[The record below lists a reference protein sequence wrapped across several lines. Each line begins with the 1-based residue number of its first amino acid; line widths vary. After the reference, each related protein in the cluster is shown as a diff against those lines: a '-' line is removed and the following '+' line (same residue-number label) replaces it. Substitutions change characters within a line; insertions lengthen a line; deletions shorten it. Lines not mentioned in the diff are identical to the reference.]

1 MTINNSMQGLV
12 NLASPK
18 MGTKILAY
26 SDDFFGDATR
36 MLNDKDP
43 IFIEDKYDN
52 HGKWMDGW
60 ESKRRRDDGNDW
72 AILKLGSAGVIS
84 KIEIDTSYFTGNF
97 PPFFSLEGIYSETE
111 PNKDTNWK
119 SLIAKTS
126 LIGDCKNNF
135 ESNLKEKFNYVK
147 LQIFPDGGVA
157 RIRLFGEVKHN
168 WAEFNNEEIIEL
180 SSLRLGGSILAYN
193 NAHYGDVSAL
203 LSEGRGKTMGDGWE
217 TRRRREPGNDWI
229 IIKLAQKCH
238 IKKIEIDTAHFK
250 GNYPDRA
257 SIQAISIDKNITI
270 KELIQSSENWDV
282 ILDETKLAADNI
294 HKYVINSNLKTEAT
308 HVRLNIYPDGG
319 VSRLRIFGKKLDD
332 KQN

>member
-1 MTINNSMQGLV
+1 MTTNNSMQGLV

-18 MGTKILAY
+18 MGTKILAF
-26 SDDFFGDATR
+26 SDDFFGEVTR

-60 ESKRRRDDGNDW
+60 ESKRRRDGGNDW
-72 AILKLGSAGVIS
+72 AILKLGSEGIIS

-111 PNKDTNWK
+111 PNKDSNWK
-119 SLIAKTS
+119 SLIAKTN
-126 LIGDCKNNF
+126 LVGDCKNNF
-135 ESNLKEKFNYVK
+135 ELNLKEKFNFVR

-157 RIRLFGEVKHN
+157 RIRLFGEVKYN
-168 WAEFNNEEIIEL
+168 WDRFNNEEIIEL
-180 SSLRLGGSILAYN
+180 SSLKLGGSILAYN

-229 IIKLAQKCH
+229 IIKLAQKG
-238 IKKIEIDTAHFK
+238 IIEKIEIDTAHFK

-257 SIQAISIDKNITI
+257 SIQAISIDKNITT
-270 KELIQSSENWDV
+270 KDLIQSSENWDV
-282 ILDETKLAADNI
+282 ILDETKLTADNI
-294 HKYVINSNLKTEAT
+294 HEYEINSNSKAEAT
-308 HVRLNIYPDGG
+308 HIRLNIYPDGG

-332 KQN
+332 K

>member
-1 MTINNSMQGLV
+1 MTTNNSMQGLV

-18 MGTKILAY
+18 MGTKILAF
-26 SDDFFGDATR
+26 SDDFFGEVTR

-60 ESKRRRDDGNDW
+60 ESKRRRDGGNDW
-72 AILKLGSAGVIS
+72 AILKLGSAGIIS

-111 PNKDTNWK
+111 PNKDSNWK
-119 SLIAKTS
+119 PLIAKTN
-126 LIGDCKNNF
+126 LVGDCKNNF
-135 ESNLKEKFNYVK
+135 ELNLKEKFNFVR

-157 RIRLFGEVKHN
+157 RIRLFGEVKYN
-168 WAEFNNEEIIEL
+168 WDRFNNEEIIEL
-180 SSLRLGGSILAYN
+180 SSLKLGGSILAYN

-229 IIKLAQKCH
+229 IIKLAQKG
-238 IKKIEIDTAHFK
+238 IIEKIEIDTAHFK

-257 SIQAISIDKNITI
+257 SIQAISIDKNITT
-270 KELIQSSENWDV
+270 KDLIQSSENWDV
-282 ILDETKLAADNI
+282 ILDETKLTADNI
-294 HKYVINSNLKTEAT
+294 HEYEINSNSKAEAT
-308 HVRLNIYPDGG
+308 HIRLNIYPDGG

-332 KQN
+332 K

>member
-1 MTINNSMQGLV
+1 MTIDSAIKGLV

-18 MGTKILAY
+18 MGTKILAF
-26 SDDFFGDATR
+26 SDDFFGEVTR

-60 ESKRRRDDGNDW
+60 ESKRRRDGGNDW
-72 AILKLGSAGVIS
+72 AIIKLGSAGIIS

-111 PNKDTNWK
+111 PDKDSNWTT
-119 SLIAKTS
+119 LIDKTS

-135 ESNLKEKFNYVK
+135 ELNLKETLNFIR

-157 RIRLFGEVKHN
+157 RIRLFGEVRYN
-168 WAEFNNEEIIEL
+168 WNQFNSGEMIEL
-180 SSLRLGGSILAYN
+180 SSLKLGGSILAYN

-203 LSEGRGKTMGDGWE
+203 LSDGRGKTMGDGWE

-229 IIKLAQKCH
+229 IIKLAQKGN
-238 IKKIEIDTAHFK
+238 IEKIEIDTAHFK

-257 SIQAISIDKNITI
+257 SIQATSIDKNITT
-270 KELIQSSENWDV
+270 KDLIQNSDNWNI
-282 ILDETKLAADNI
+282 ILDETKLSADNI
-294 HKYVINSNLKTEAT
+294 HKYKINSNSKNEAT
-308 HVRLNIYPDGG
+308 HIRLNIYPDGG
-319 VSRLRIFGKKLDD
+319 VSRLRIFGTKLDD
-332 KQN
+332 

>member
-1 MTINNSMQGLV
+1 MTTNNSMQGLV

-18 MGTKILAY
+18 MGTKILAF
-26 SDDFFGDATR
+26 SDDFFGEVTR

-60 ESKRRRDDGNDW
+60 ESKRRRDGGNDW
-72 AILKLGSAGVIS
+72 AILKLGSSGIIS

-111 PNKDTNWK
+111 PNKDSNWK
-119 SLIAKTS
+119 SLIAKTN
-126 LIGDCKNNF
+126 LVGDYKNNF
-135 ESNLKEKFNYVK
+135 ELNLKEKFNFVR

-157 RIRLFGEVKHN
+157 RIRLFGEVKYN
-168 WAEFNNEEIIEL
+168 WDRFNNEEIIEL
-180 SSLRLGGSILAYN
+180 SSLKLGGSILAYN

-229 IIKLAQKCH
+229 IIKLAQKG
-238 IKKIEIDTAHFK
+238 IIEKIEIDTAHFK

-257 SIQAISIDKNITI
+257 SIQAISIDKNITT
-270 KELIQSSENWDV
+270 KDLIQSSENWDV
-282 ILDETKLAADNI
+282 ILDETKLTADNI
-294 HKYVINSNLKTEAT
+294 HEYEINSNSKAEAT
-308 HVRLNIYPDGG
+308 HIRLNIYPDGG

-332 KQN
+332 K

>member
-1 MTINNSMQGLV
+1 MTTNNSMQGLV

-18 MGTKILAY
+18 MGTKILAF
-26 SDDFFGDATR
+26 SDDFFGEVTR

-60 ESKRRRDDGNDW
+60 ESKRRRDGGNDW
-72 AILKLGSAGVIS
+72 AILKLGSSGIIS

-111 PNKDTNWK
+111 PNKDSNWK
-119 SLIAKTS
+119 SLIAKTN
-126 LIGDCKNNF
+126 LVGDCKNNF
-135 ESNLKEKFNYVK
+135 ELNLKEKFNFVR

-157 RIRLFGEVKHN
+157 RIRLFGEVKYN
-168 WAEFNNEEIIEL
+168 WDRFNNEEIIEL
-180 SSLRLGGSILAYN
+180 SSLKLGGSILAYN

-203 LSEGRGKTMGDGWE
+203 LSKGRGKTMGDGWE

-229 IIKLAQKCH
+229 IIKLAQKG
-238 IKKIEIDTAHFK
+238 IIEKIEIDTAHFK

-257 SIQAISIDKNITI
+257 SIQAISIDKNITT
-270 KELIQSSENWDV
+270 KDLIQSSENWDV
-282 ILDETKLAADNI
+282 ILDETKLTADNI
-294 HKYVINSNLKTEAT
+294 HEYEINSNSKAEAT
-308 HVRLNIYPDGG
+308 HIRLNIYPDGG

-332 KQN
+332 K

>member
-1 MTINNSMQGLV
+1 MTTNNSIQGLV

-18 MGTKILAY
+18 MGTKILAF
-26 SDDFFGDATR
+26 SDDFFGEVTR

-60 ESKRRRDDGNDW
+60 ESKRRRDGGNDW
-72 AILKLGSAGVIS
+72 AILKLGSSGIIS

-111 PNKDTNWK
+111 PNKDSNWK
-119 SLIAKTS
+119 SLIAKTN
-126 LIGDCKNNF
+126 LVGDCKNNF
-135 ESNLKEKFNYVK
+135 ELNLKEKFNFVR

-157 RIRLFGEVKHN
+157 RIRLFGEVKYN
-168 WAEFNNEEIIEL
+168 WDRFNNEEIIEL
-180 SSLRLGGSILAYN
+180 SSLKLGGSILAYN

-229 IIKLAQKCH
+229 IIKLAQKGN
-238 IKKIEIDTAHFK
+238 IEKIEIDTAHFK

-257 SIQAISIDKNITI
+257 SIQAISIDKNITT
-270 KELIQSSENWDV
+270 KDLIQSSENWDV
-282 ILDETKLAADNI
+282 ILDETKLTADNI
-294 HKYVINSNLKTEAT
+294 HEYEINSNSKAEAT
-308 HVRLNIYPDGG
+308 HIRLNIYPDGG

-332 KQN
+332 K

>member
-1 MTINNSMQGLV
+1 MTTNNSMQGLV

-18 MGTKILAY
+18 MGTKILAFA
-26 SDDFFGDATR
+26 DDFFGEVTR

-60 ESKRRRDDGNDW
+60 ESKRRRDGGNDW
-72 AILKLGSAGVIS
+72 AILKLGSSGIIS

-111 PNKDTNWK
+111 PNKDSNWK
-119 SLIAKTS
+119 SLIAKTN
-126 LIGDCKNNF
+126 LVGDCKNNF
-135 ESNLKEKFNYVK
+135 ELNLKEKFNFVR

-157 RIRLFGEVKHN
+157 RIRLFGEVKYN
-168 WAEFNNEEIIEL
+168 WDRFNNEEIIEL
-180 SSLRLGGSILAYN
+180 SSLKLGGSILAYN

-229 IIKLAQKCH
+229 IIKLAQKG
-238 IKKIEIDTAHFK
+238 IIEKIEIDTAHFK

-257 SIQAISIDKNITI
+257 SIQAISIDKNITT
-270 KELIQSSENWDV
+270 KDLIQSSENWDV
-282 ILDETKLAADNI
+282 ILDETKLTADNI
-294 HKYVINSNLKTEAT
+294 HEYEINSNSKAEAT
-308 HVRLNIYPDGG
+308 HIRLNIYPDGG

-332 KQN
+332 K

>member
-1 MTINNSMQGLV
+1 MTTNNTMQGLV

-18 MGTKILAY
+18 MGTKILAF
-26 SDDFFGDATR
+26 SDDFFGEVTR

-60 ESKRRRDDGNDW
+60 ESKRRRDGGNDW
-72 AILKLGSAGVIS
+72 AILKLGSSGIIS

-111 PNKDTNWK
+111 PNKDSNWK
-119 SLIAKTS
+119 SLIAKTN
-126 LIGDCKNNF
+126 LVGDCKNNF
-135 ESNLKEKFNYVK
+135 ELNLKEKFNFVR

-157 RIRLFGEVKHN
+157 RIRLFGEVKYN
-168 WAEFNNEEIIEL
+168 WDRFNNEEIIEL
-180 SSLRLGGSILAYN
+180 SSLKLGGSILAYN

-229 IIKLAQKCH
+229 IIKLAQKG
-238 IKKIEIDTAHFK
+238 IIEKIEIDTAHFK

-257 SIQAISIDKNITI
+257 SIQAISIDKNITT
-270 KELIQSSENWDV
+270 KDLIQSSENWDV
-282 ILDETKLAADNI
+282 ILDETKLTADNI
-294 HKYVINSNLKTEAT
+294 HEYEINSNSKAEAT
-308 HVRLNIYPDGG
+308 HIRLNIYPDGG

-332 KQN
+332 K

>member
-1 MTINNSMQGLV
+1 MTTNNSMQGLV

-18 MGTKILAY
+18 MGTKILAF
-26 SDDFFGDATR
+26 SDDFFGEVTR

-60 ESKRRRDDGNDW
+60 ESKRRRDGGNDW
-72 AILKLGSAGVIS
+72 AILKLGSSGIIS

-111 PNKDTNWK
+111 PNKDSNWK
-119 SLIAKTS
+119 PLIAKTN
-126 LIGDCKNNF
+126 LVGDCKNNF
-135 ESNLKEKFNYVK
+135 ELNLKEKFNFVR

-157 RIRLFGEVKHN
+157 RIRLFGEVKYN
-168 WAEFNNEEIIEL
+168 WDRFNNEEIIEL
-180 SSLRLGGSILAYN
+180 SSLKLGGSILAYN

-229 IIKLAQKCH
+229 IIKLAHKGN
-238 IKKIEIDTAHFK
+238 IEKIEIDTAHFK

-257 SIQAISIDKNITI
+257 SIQAISIDKNITT
-270 KELIQSSENWDV
+270 KDLIQSSENWDI
-282 ILDETKLAADNI
+282 ILDETKLTADNI
-294 HKYVINSNLKTEAT
+294 HEYEINSNSKAEAT
-308 HVRLNIYPDGG
+308 HIRLNIYPDGG

-332 KQN
+332 K

>member
-1 MTINNSMQGLV
+1 MTTNNSIQGLV

-18 MGTKILAY
+18 MGTKILAF
-26 SDDFFGDATR
+26 SDDFFGEVTR

-60 ESKRRRDDGNDW
+60 ESKRRRDGGNDW
-72 AILKLGSAGVIS
+72 AILKLGSSGIIS

-111 PNKDTNWK
+111 PNKDSNWK
-119 SLIAKTS
+119 SLIAKTN
-126 LIGDCKNNF
+126 LVGDCKNNF
-135 ESNLKEKFNYVK
+135 ELNLKEKFNFVR

-157 RIRLFGEVKHN
+157 RIRLFGEVKYN
-168 WAEFNNEEIIEL
+168 WDRFNNEEIIEL
-180 SSLRLGGSILAYN
+180 SSLKLGGSILAYN

-229 IIKLAQKCH
+229 IIKLAHKGN
-238 IKKIEIDTAHFK
+238 IEKIEIDTAHFK

-257 SIQAISIDKNITI
+257 SIQAISIDKNITT
-270 KELIQSSENWDV
+270 KDLIQSSENWDV
-282 ILDETKLAADNI
+282 ILDETKLTADNI
-294 HKYVINSNLKTEAT
+294 HEYEINSNSKAEAT
-308 HVRLNIYPDGG
+308 HIRLNIYPDGG

-332 KQN
+332 K

>member
-1 MTINNSMQGLV
+1 MTTNNSMQGLV

-18 MGTKILAY
+18 MGTKILAF
-26 SDDFFGDATR
+26 SDDFFGEVTR

-60 ESKRRRDDGNDW
+60 ESKRRRDGGNDW
-72 AILKLGSAGVIS
+72 AILKLGSSGIIS

-111 PNKDTNWK
+111 PNKDSNWK
-119 SLIAKTS
+119 SLIAKTN
-126 LIGDCKNNF
+126 LVGDCKNNF
-135 ESNLKEKFNYVK
+135 ELNLKEKFNFVR

-157 RIRLFGEVKHN
+157 RIRLFGKVKYN
-168 WAEFNNEEIIEL
+168 WDRFNNEEIIEL
-180 SSLRLGGSILAYN
+180 SSLKLGGSILAYN

-229 IIKLAQKCH
+229 IIKLAQKGN
-238 IKKIEIDTAHFK
+238 IEKIEIDTAHFK

-257 SIQAISIDKNITI
+257 SIQAISIDKNITT
-270 KELIQSSENWDV
+270 KDLIQSSENWDV
-282 ILDETKLAADNI
+282 ILDETKLTADNI
-294 HKYVINSNLKTEAT
+294 HEYEINSNSKAEAT
-308 HVRLNIYPDGG
+308 HIRLNIYPDGG

-332 KQN
+332 K

>member
-1 MTINNSMQGLV
+1 MTINNSIQGLV

-18 MGTKILAY
+18 MGTKILAF
-26 SDDFFGDATR
+26 SDDFFGEVTR
-36 MLNDKDP
+36 MLNDKEP

-60 ESKRRRDDGNDW
+60 ESKRRRDGGNDW
-72 AILKLGSAGVIS
+72 AILKLGSAGIIS

-111 PNKDTNWK
+111 PNKDSNWK
-119 SLIAKTS
+119 SLIAKTN
-126 LIGDCKNNF
+126 LVGDCKNNF
-135 ESNLKEKFNYVK
+135 ELNLKEKFNFVR

-157 RIRLFGEVKHN
+157 RIRLFGEVKYN
-168 WAEFNNEEIIEL
+168 WDRFNNEEIIEL
-180 SSLRLGGSILAYN
+180 SSLKLGGSILAYN

-229 IIKLAQKCH
+229 IIKLAQKG
-238 IKKIEIDTAHFK
+238 IIEKIEIDTAHFK

-257 SIQAISIDKNITI
+257 SIQAISIDKNITT
-270 KELIQSSENWDV
+270 KDLIESSENWDV
-282 ILDETKLAADNI
+282 ILDETKLTADNI
-294 HKYVINSNLKTEAT
+294 HEYEINSNSKAEAT
-308 HVRLNIYPDGG
+308 HIRLNIYPDGG

-332 KQN
+332 K

>member
-1 MTINNSMQGLV
+1 MTINNPIQGLV

-18 MGTKILAY
+18 MGTKILAF
-26 SDDFFGDATR
+26 SDDFFGEVTR

-60 ESKRRRDDGNDW
+60 ESKRRRDGGNDW
-72 AILKLGSAGVIS
+72 AILKLGSAGIIS

-111 PNKDTNWK
+111 PNKDSNWK
-119 SLIAKTS
+119 SLIAKTN
-126 LIGDCKNNF
+126 LVGDCKNNF
-135 ESNLKEKFNYVK
+135 ELNLKEKFNFVR

-157 RIRLFGEVKHN
+157 RIRLFGEVKYN
-168 WAEFNNEEIIEL
+168 WDEFNNEEIIEL
-180 SSLRLGGSILAYN
+180 SSLKLGGSILAYN

-229 IIKLAQKCH
+229 IIKLAQKGN
-238 IKKIEIDTAHFK
+238 IEKIEIDTAHFK

-257 SIQAISIDKNITI
+257 SIQAISIDRNITT
-270 KELIQSSENWDV
+270 KDLIQSSVNWDV
-282 ILDETKLAADNI
+282 ILNETKLTADNI
-294 HKYVINSNLKTEAT
+294 HEYEINSNSKAEAT
-308 HVRLNIYPDGG
+308 HIRLNIYPDGG

-332 KQN
+332 K

>member
-1 MTINNSMQGLV
+1 MTTNNSIQGLV

-18 MGTKILAY
+18 MGTKILAF
-26 SDDFFGDATR
+26 SDDFFGEVTR

-60 ESKRRRDDGNDW
+60 ESKRRRDGGNDW
-72 AILKLGSAGVIS
+72 AILKLGSSGIIS

-111 PNKDTNWK
+111 PNKDSNWK
-119 SLIAKTS
+119 SLIAKTN
-126 LIGDCKNNF
+126 LVGDCKNNF
-135 ESNLKEKFNYVK
+135 ELNLKEKFNFVR

-157 RIRLFGEVKHN
+157 RIRLFGEVKYN
-168 WAEFNNEEIIEL
+168 WDRFNNEEIIEL
-180 SSLRLGGSILAYN
+180 SSLKLGGSILAYN

-203 LSEGRGKTMGDGWE
+203 LSKGRGKTMGDGWE

-229 IIKLAQKCH
+229 IIKLAQKG
-238 IKKIEIDTAHFK
+238 IIEKIEIDTAHFK

-257 SIQAISIDKNITI
+257 SIQAISIDKNITT
-270 KELIQSSENWDV
+270 KDLIQSSENWDV
-282 ILDETKLAADNI
+282 ILDETKLTADNI
-294 HKYVINSNLKTEAT
+294 HEYEINSNSKAEAT
-308 HVRLNIYPDGG
+308 HIRLNIYPDGG

-332 KQN
+332 K

>member
-1 MTINNSMQGLV
+1 MTTNNSMQGLV

-18 MGTKILAY
+18 MGTKILAF
-26 SDDFFGDATR
+26 SDDFFGEVTR

-60 ESKRRRDDGNDW
+60 ESKRRRDGGNDW
-72 AILKLGSAGVIS
+72 AILKLGSAGIIS

-111 PNKDTNWK
+111 PNKDSNWK
-119 SLIAKTS
+119 SLIAKTN
-126 LIGDCKNNF
+126 LVGDCKNNF
-135 ESNLKEKFNYVK
+135 ELNLKEKFNFVR

-157 RIRLFGEVKHN
+157 RIRLFGEVKYN
-168 WAEFNNEEIIEL
+168 WDRFNNEEIIEL
-180 SSLRLGGSILAYN
+180 SSLKLGGSILAYN

-229 IIKLAQKCH
+229 IIKLAQKGN
-238 IKKIEIDTAHFK
+238 IEKIEIDTAHFK

-257 SIQAISIDKNITI
+257 SIQAISIDKNITT
-270 KELIQSSENWDV
+270 KDLIESSENWDV
-282 ILDETKLAADNI
+282 ILDETKLTADNI
-294 HKYVINSNLKTEAT
+294 HEYEINSNSKAEAT
-308 HVRLNIYPDGG
+308 HIRLNIYPDGG

-332 KQN
+332 K

>member
-1 MTINNSMQGLV
+1 MTTNNSIQGLV

-18 MGTKILAY
+18 MGTKILAF
-26 SDDFFGDATR
+26 SDDFFGEVTR
-36 MLNDKDP
+36 MLNDKEP

-60 ESKRRRDDGNDW
+60 ESKRRRDSGNDW
-72 AILKLGSAGVIS
+72 AILKLGSAGIIS

-111 PNKDTNWK
+111 PNKDSNWK
-119 SLIAKTS
+119 SLIAKTN
-126 LIGDCKNNF
+126 LVGDCKNNF
-135 ESNLKEKFNYVK
+135 ELNLKEKFNFVR

-157 RIRLFGEVKHN
+157 RIRLFGEVKYN
-168 WAEFNNEEIIEL
+168 WDRFNNEEIIEL
-180 SSLRLGGSILAYN
+180 SSLKLGGSILAYN

-203 LSEGRGKTMGDGWE
+203 LCEGRGQTMGDGWE

-229 IIKLAQKCH
+229 IIKLAQKGN
-238 IKKIEIDTAHFK
+238 IEKIEIDTAHFK

-257 SIQAISIDKNITI
+257 SIQAISIDKNITT
-270 KELIQSSENWDV
+270 KDLIQSSENWDV
-282 ILDETKLAADNI
+282 ILDETKLTADNI
-294 HKYVINSNLKTEAT
+294 HEYEINSNSKAEAT
-308 HVRLNIYPDGG
+308 HIRLNIYPDGG

-332 KQN
+332 K

>member
-1 MTINNSMQGLV
+1 MTTNNTMQGLV

-18 MGTKILAY
+18 MGTKILAF
-26 SDDFFGDATR
+26 SDDFFGEVTR

-60 ESKRRRDDGNDW
+60 ESKRRRDGGNDW
-72 AILKLGSAGVIS
+72 AILKLGSTGIIS

-111 PNKDTNWK
+111 PNKDSNWK
-119 SLIAKTS
+119 SLIAKTN
-126 LIGDCKNNF
+126 LVGDCKNNF
-135 ESNLKEKFNYVK
+135 ELNLKEKFNFVR

-157 RIRLFGEVKHN
+157 RIRLFGEVKYN
-168 WAEFNNEEIIEL
+168 WDRFNNEEIIEL
-180 SSLRLGGSILAYN
+180 SSLKLGGSILAYN

-229 IIKLAQKCH
+229 IIKLAQKG
-238 IKKIEIDTAHFK
+238 IIEKIEIDTAHFK

-257 SIQAISIDKNITI
+257 SIQAISIDKNITT
-270 KELIQSSENWDV
+270 KDLIQSSENWDV
-282 ILDETKLAADNI
+282 ILDETKLTADNI
-294 HKYVINSNLKTEAT
+294 HEYEINSNSKAEAT
-308 HVRLNIYPDGG
+308 HIRLNIYPDGG

-332 KQN
+332 K

>member
-1 MTINNSMQGLV
+1 MTTNNTMQGLV

-18 MGTKILAY
+18 MGTKILAF
-26 SDDFFGDATR
+26 SDDFFGEVTR

-60 ESKRRRDDGNDW
+60 ESKRRRDGGNDW
-72 AILKLGSAGVIS
+72 AILKLGSAGIIS

-111 PNKDTNWK
+111 PNKDSNWK
-119 SLIAKTS
+119 SLIAKTN
-126 LIGDCKNNF
+126 LVGDCKNNF
-135 ESNLKEKFNYVK
+135 ELNLKEKFNFVR

-157 RIRLFGEVKHN
+157 RIRLFGEVKYN
-168 WAEFNNEEIIEL
+168 WDRFNNEEIIEL
-180 SSLRLGGSILAYN
+180 SSLKLGGSILAYN

-229 IIKLAQKCH
+229 IIKLAQKG
-238 IKKIEIDTAHFK
+238 IIEKIEIDTAHFK

-257 SIQAISIDKNITI
+257 SIQAISIDKNITTKDI
-270 KELIQSSENWDV
+270 IQSSENWDV
-282 ILDETKLAADNI
+282 ILNETKLTADNI
-294 HKYVINSNLKTEAT
+294 HEYEINSNSKAEAT
-308 HVRLNIYPDGG
+308 HIRLNIYPDGG

-332 KQN
+332 K

>member
-1 MTINNSMQGLV
+1 MTIDSAIKGLV

-18 MGTKILAY
+18 MGTKILAF
-26 SDDFFGDATR
+26 SDDFFGEVTR

-60 ESKRRRDDGNDW
+60 ESKRRRDGGNDW
-72 AILKLGSAGVIS
+72 AIIKLGSAGIIS

-111 PNKDTNWK
+111 PDKDSNWTT
-119 SLIAKTS
+119 LIDKTS

-135 ESNLKEKFNYVK
+135 ELNLKETLNFIR

-157 RIRLFGEVKHN
+157 RIRLFGEVKYN
-168 WAEFNNEEIIEL
+168 WKQFNSNEIVEL
-180 SSLRLGGSILAYN
+180 SSLKLGGSILAYN

-203 LSEGRGKTMGDGWE
+203 LSDGRGKTMGDGWE

-229 IIKLAQKCH
+229 IIKLAQKGN
-238 IKKIEIDTAHFK
+238 IEKIEIDTAHFK

-257 SIQAISIDKNITI
+257 SIQATSIDKNITT
-270 KELIQSSENWDV
+270 KDLIQNSENWNI
-282 ILDETKLAADNI
+282 ILNETKLSADNI
-294 HKYVINSNLKTEAT
+294 HKYKINSNSKNEAT
-308 HVRLNIYPDGG
+308 HIRLNIYPDGG
-319 VSRLRIFGKKLDD
+319 VSRLRIFGTKLDD
-332 KQN
+332 

>member
-1 MTINNSMQGLV
+1 MTTNNTMQGLV

-18 MGTKILAY
+18 MGTKILAF
-26 SDDFFGDATR
+26 SDDFFGEVTR

-60 ESKRRRDDGNDW
+60 EIKRRRDGGNDW
-72 AILKLGSAGVIS
+72 AILKLGSEGIIS

-111 PNKDTNWK
+111 PNKDSNWK
-119 SLIAKTS
+119 SLIAKTN
-126 LIGDCKNNF
+126 LVGDCKNNF
-135 ESNLKEKFNYVK
+135 ELNLKEKFNFVR

-157 RIRLFGEVKHN
+157 RIRLFGEVKYN
-168 WAEFNNEEIIEL
+168 WDRFNNEEIIEL
-180 SSLRLGGSILAYN
+180 SSLKLGGSILAYN

-229 IIKLAQKCH
+229 IIKLAQKG
-238 IKKIEIDTAHFK
+238 IIEKIEIDTAHFK

-257 SIQAISIDKNITI
+257 SIQAISIDKNITT
-270 KELIQSSENWDV
+270 KDLIQSSENWDV
-282 ILDETKLAADNI
+282 ILDETKLTADNI
-294 HKYVINSNLKTEAT
+294 HEYEINSNSKAEAT
-308 HVRLNIYPDGG
+308 HIRLNIYPDGG
-319 VSRLRIFGKKLDD
+319 VSRLRVFGKKLDD
-332 KQN
+332 K

>member
-1 MTINNSMQGLV
+1 MTIDSAFQGLV

-18 MGTKILAY
+18 MGTKILAF
-26 SDDFFGDATR
+26 SDDFFGEVTR

-60 ESKRRRDDGNDW
+60 ESKRRRDGGNDW
-72 AILKLGSAGVIS
+72 AIIKLGSAGIIS

-111 PNKDTNWK
+111 PDKDSNWTT
-119 SLIAKTS
+119 LIDKTS

-135 ESNLKEKFNYVK
+135 ELNLKETLNFIR

-157 RIRLFGEVKHN
+157 RIRLFGEVKYN
-168 WAEFNNEEIIEL
+168 WKQFNSDEIIEL
-180 SSLRLGGSILAYN
+180 SSLKLGGSILAYN

-203 LSEGRGKTMGDGWE
+203 LSDGRGKTMGDGWE

-229 IIKLAQKCH
+229 IIKLAQKGN
-238 IKKIEIDTAHFK
+238 IEKIEIDTAHFK

-257 SIQAISIDKNITI
+257 SIQATSIDKNITT
-270 KELIQSSENWDV
+270 KDLIQNSENWNI
-282 ILDETKLAADNI
+282 ILNETKLSADNI
-294 HKYVINSNLKTEAT
+294 HKYKINSNSKNEAT
-308 HVRLNIYPDGG
+308 HIRLNIYPDGG
-319 VSRLRIFGKKLDD
+319 VSRLRIFGTKLDD
-332 KQN
+332 

>member
-1 MTINNSMQGLV
+1 MTIYSAIKGLV

-18 MGTKILAY
+18 MGTKILAF
-26 SDDFFGDATR
+26 SDDFFGEVTR

-60 ESKRRRDDGNDW
+60 ESKRRRDGGNDW
-72 AILKLGSAGVIS
+72 AIIKLGSAGIIS

-111 PNKDTNWK
+111 PDKDSNWK
-119 SLIAKTS
+119 TLIDKTS

-135 ESNLKEKFNYVK
+135 ELNLKETLNFIR

-157 RIRLFGEVKHN
+157 RIRLFGEVRYN
-168 WAEFNNEEIIEL
+168 WKQFNSGEIIEL
-180 SSLRLGGSILAYN
+180 SSLKLGGSILAYN

-203 LSEGRGKTMGDGWE
+203 LSDGRGKTMGDGWE

-229 IIKLAQKCH
+229 IIKLAQKGN
-238 IKKIEIDTAHFK
+238 IEKIEIDTAHFK

-257 SIQAISIDKNITI
+257 SIQATSIDKNITT
-270 KELIQSSENWDV
+270 KDLIQNSDNWNI
-282 ILDETKLAADNI
+282 ILDETKLSADNI
-294 HKYVINSNLKTEAT
+294 HKYKINSNSKNEAT
-308 HVRLNIYPDGG
+308 HIRLNIYPDGG
-319 VSRLRIFGKKLDD
+319 VSRLRIFGTKLDD
-332 KQN
+332 

>member
-1 MTINNSMQGLV
+1 MTTNNSMQGLV

-18 MGTKILAY
+18 MGTKILAF
-26 SDDFFGDATR
+26 SDDFFGEVTR

-60 ESKRRRDDGNDW
+60 ESKRRRDGGNDW
-72 AILKLGSAGVIS
+72 AILKLGSSGIIS

-111 PNKDTNWK
+111 PNKDSNWK
-119 SLIAKTS
+119 SLIAKTN
-126 LIGDCKNNF
+126 LVGDCKNNF
-135 ESNLKEKFNYVK
+135 ELNLKEKFNFVR

-157 RIRLFGEVKHN
+157 RIRLFGEVKYN
-168 WAEFNNEEIIEL
+168 WDRFNNEEIIEL
-180 SSLRLGGSILAYN
+180 SSLKLGGSILAYN

-229 IIKLAQKCH
+229 IIKLAQKG
-238 IKKIEIDTAHFK
+238 IIEKIEIDTAHFK

-257 SIQAISIDKNITI
+257 SIQAISIDKNITT
-270 KELIQSSENWDV
+270 KDLIQSSENWDV
-282 ILDETKLAADNI
+282 ILYETKLTADNI
-294 HKYVINSNLKTEAT
+294 HEYEINSNSKAEAT
-308 HVRLNIYPDGG
+308 HIRLNIYPDGG

-332 KQN
+332 K